1 MPTCRN
7 QSLLPHHSDQRNC
20 KASLDTKGGETDPTS
35 HGKNVITL
43 QRSVD
48 FGNCVPLIIAK
59 NYHTLSEVNSCQLI
73 AFLFL
78 QSPSTR
84 TSSSVFLESRNQV
97 IIHIH
102 CSGAFMGGS
111 GRESEYCFHLCG
123 LHTTYSHQHTRL
135 DHSPYFK

>member
-1 MPTCRN
+1 M
-7 QSLLPHHSDQRNC
+7 SLLPHCSGQRNC
-20 KASLDTKGGETDPTS
+20 KVSLDTNSGETDPTS

-43 QRSVD
+43 QRSMD
-48 FGNCVPLIIAK
+48 FRNCVPLIIAK
-59 NYHTLSEVNSCQLI
+59 NYHTLSEVNSCQPI

-78 QSPSTR
+78 QSPR
-84 TSSSVFLESRNQV
+84 HKDLFQCFLESRNQV
-97 IIHIH
+97 IIQSH

-123 LHTTYSHQHTRL
+123 LHTTYSRQHTRL